1 MRSSFKVHKFVLRK
15 LTIRRLDPMNELRC
29 TMYIY
34 LTRLVRSLLFPLLP
48 RPLGRPDP
56 ELGALRLRLDGLVL
70 RHPSVVGEFNELWL

>member
-1 MRSSFKVHKFVLRK
+1 
-15 LTIRRLDPMNELRC
+15 
-29 TMYIY
+29 MYIY

-70 RHPSVVGEFNELWL
+70 RHPSVVGEFNEL